1 MDIIIH
7 SLSTVTHTNGG
18 PVVTVGEG
26 LVLEKGH
33 LFSKEFEHDA
43 QLLEWLDRYNHST
56 DEHLVYVSRMPH
68 RRLLNQIDVTKIETY
83 WMTHRAGQAHISP
96 DLDHLHALIQSRINH
111 HHGLIVIE
119 GLEWLVSLHG
129 ETTLLNFIR
138 TLRDDVHRTQWS
150 LLLPVDA
157 LAFNSI
163 WLARFKREAP
173 ELVTQTMPSEPTSS
187 QIEEVLEV
195 SIPQVEATEEGL
207 PQLVML
213 NRLPSNGFTR
223 SLLRK
228 RILQWRRM
236 GLDVSEVEPALHM
249 DDDDAFSL
257 YSKVEQKV
265 RIAVELERAIEHH
278 KSAFTASELT
288 TSKFRIRQL
297 TGLEEIRTMI
307 ESI

>member
-1 MDIIIH
+1 
-7 SLSTVTHTNGG
+7 
-18 PVVTVGEG
+18 
-26 LVLEKGH
+26 
-33 LFSKEFEHDA
+33 
-43 QLLEWLDRYNHST
+43 
-56 DEHLVYVSRMPH
+56 
-68 RRLLNQIDVTKIETY
+68 
-83 WMTHRAGQAHISP
+83 
-96 DLDHLHALIQSRINH
+96 
-111 HHGLIVIE
+111 
-119 GLEWLVSLHG
+119 
-129 ETTLLNFIR
+129 
-138 TLRDDVHRTQWS
+138 
-150 LLLPVDA
+150 

-173 ELVTQTMPSEPTSS
+173 DLIIETTQIEQAPTSS
-187 QIEEVLEV
+187 EEGTEV
-195 SIPQVEATEEGL
+195 SIPQAQVTEEGL

-249 DDDDAFSL
+249 GDEDAFAL
-257 YSKVEQKV
+257 YSTVEQKV

-278 KSAFTASELT
+278 KLAFTASELT

-297 TGLEEIRTMI
+297 TGLEEIRRMI